1 MPRRGSTRA
10 TASCASSGLTCPRR
24 RPNASDARRLGVRGL
39 ARPGWWPTHS
49 GARARS
55 GTKAGCASRA
65 FGTLPARCGGA
76 KGDGAKAQYDERG
89 LSSIV
94 QGIAADAVKRGVQV
108 RFCIEDVAAA
118 PGQGVVSM
126 FKFGIGYGLWLGAIS
141 MTAFPL
147 IKAKPQTW
155 QRVAFAGRPQADKK
169 QTSFL
174 VARELFPE
182 LPLKSK
188 SADSGLSDA
197 ALIAMACARLYTPR
211 KETA

>member
-1 MPRRGSTRA
+1 VTAPLEHVGIDPGLRG
-10 TASCASSGLTCPRR
+10 
-24 RPNASDARRLGVRGL
+24 GVVLLDGSLR
-39 ARPGWWPTHS
+39 
-49 GARARS
+49 ARAWWR
-55 GTKAGCASRA
+55 T
-65 FGTLPARCGGA
+65 PIIE
-76 KGDGAKAQYDERG
+76 GDGAKAQYDERG
-89 LSSIV
+89 LSAIV
-94 QGIAADAVKRGVQV
+94 QGIAVDAVRRGVQV

-141 MTAFPL
+141 MTAFPM

-197 ALIAMACARLYTPR
+197 ALIAMACARIYSARASDPV
-211 KETA
+211 K